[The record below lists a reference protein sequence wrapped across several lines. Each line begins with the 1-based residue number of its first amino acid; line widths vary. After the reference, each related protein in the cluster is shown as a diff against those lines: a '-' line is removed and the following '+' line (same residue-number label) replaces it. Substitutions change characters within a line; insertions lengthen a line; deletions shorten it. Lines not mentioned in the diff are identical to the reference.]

1 MKTTHPILLGSA
13 LVLAISAPARAQ
25 ATLYWDT
32 NGTEPGS
39 GDLEGVWQT
48 GWGNWNA
55 AADGSGEDV
64 DFADGDAAV
73 FAAGEDGLTA
83 KTITLYGPIA
93 TPSILLEEDCMVT
106 LDGGSDGAIDI
117 TGGATF
123 DTSAL
128 GAATGKSLV
137 WNPVVTGAGA
147 LTLKAH
153 GSTADTGGGSNSEL
167 TLSGAN
173 DFTGTVTITGGLV
186 SLASGFGDAANTL
199 VLDGGGLVGEATLT
213 SARAIQ
219 AGPAGA
225 ILRAASGTTVTLTG
239 PVANAPGVP
248 SATLRKTDTGTL
260 RLSGDGS
267 GFVGTL
273 TNARGELQLAAP
285 DADWSSAAFAIE
297 PGAGSL
303 VFNGGGTARAA
314 SLNLVTGTADVANGT
329 VLDLPACLII
339 PTTSGGASAQI
350 GATATADGSLTSST
364 GTLAIT
370 NGRTASGALDTNS
383 HLVNV
388 TVADPDG
395 ATPLALHKYNNNDLK
410 LARAN
415 THTGGTTIHA
425 GRINALDAHSFGTG
439 TVTVGNGAQ
448 AYLSVAG
455 LDYANDFHL
464 TGNGVPEGTV
474 ERGALRLGNA
484 TASGTVTIAAAGA
497 RIAATKGLAGTL
509 TGPLAGNG
517 PLEVNSPGA
526 SVSGTVSLLGSGS
539 GYTGTLTV
547 SQGRFNFS
555 GALGGSVVVNP
566 STGPAT
572 LGAGTAIA
580 GNLTLDSTANTA
592 TFANSNGPL
601 AVGGNLTLAGTS
613 LVSLAPPAPGT
624 SSVTL
629 ITYGGTLTGDAAN
642 LALENAASYRGT
654 PAFTTGGGVVQIN
667 GLEGRNLTWSGA
679 TGAWDVEAT
688 PNWNNGAD
696 TFSFGDAV
704 TFTDAGATKAVTMA
718 TGLEP
723 QSVTVNNSAGN
734 DYTLTGG
741 GLAGAMALTK
751 SGTGIL
757 TLAGT
762 SSFTGTITVAGGQ
775 LKMGSQAAFGRSSG
789 ITIAAGGQVDINGQ
803 TPGNS
808 NTFTNGYA
816 WRIAGDG
823 PDGTGAIVN
832 TGASVENKAAV
843 KTLVLAADASL
854 GTATRFDV
862 GSDAKAGM
870 GAVDGAGF
878 TLAKKGPGDVF
889 FRGPATN
896 LTLAVEAGR
905 AVAMD
910 TDLAFGG
917 PAGAVTVHSGAR
929 LATHGNRTIATP
941 ATFDDGAI
949 LANDGTGTGIWT
961 GVLTA
966 TAGMAADVSG
976 GDIVLRGGVAGA
988 GTLTVSGSNSLVL
1001 DGAANPFAGR
1011 IVVNSGNL
1019 RVASDAALGAP
1030 PATLAPD
1037 AITLN
1042 GGGLLGGTA
1051 AGPGSATFGHPNRG
1065 ITVPPGHLWNAG
1077 AGNTVT
1083 LDSPVFFTGGMSAT
1097 AAGTMVFN
1105 QPVTG
1110 TGNVTVTTAAATFNG
1125 GLDPGDAELIV
1136 QDNGTAGFGGPATA
1150 STLRVMTAT
1159 LNIGPGAAVSTDRFV
1174 TNDASGA
1181 TSTVNQ
1187 TGGTLTITGTNSTN
1201 SNMSSFQMGHWS
1213 ASTACDYNLSG
1224 GTLNCLGAV
1233 LSMGWDSSNVNI
1245 TQTGGTA
1252 NLLGINLNN
1261 ERTNSATY
1269 NLNGGRLNLGP
1280 QGITPNAAKTI
1291 NLGGG
1296 TLGAYADWSGAQPL
1310 NLTGD
1315 MVDATIDTLDS
1326 ADGSTPRTIT
1336 LSGSISGASGLVKT
1350 GAGTLVLAAPLHSY
1364 YGPTTVNAGTLHLGG
1379 DLTSSDAIVNP
1390 GGTLATGTPAA
1401 TGTGTVG
1408 SLTLDGGTVALR
1420 IAPTGGDLLVTSF
1433 WGFNVAS
1440 PSVIRGLPA
1449 GQLQVND
1456 VIPLIDYDTAIDGLG
1471 IDGLTLQMANPHFGG
1486 ELIDNTGETTVDVK
1500 ITHVD
1505 SLLWAGTVD
1514 GTWDVETTSNWK
1526 TVSDGADSLFY
1537 TYDAVRFTNAGAARP
1552 DVTLAGAILPSQVEF
1567 DSTADYTLGG
1577 DPLAGTTGLT
1587 KNNTGKLTLTND
1599 NTYTGPTT
1607 IGAGTLEVGDGATS
1621 GSLGATAL
1629 SNNGT
1634 LALNRSDAVTVAQSI
1649 GGSGQLV
1656 YRGTG
1661 QVTLTGANT
1670 FTGEIVVE
1678 SGTLVASNVATAFG
1692 TTAGGITVKPGAT
1705 LALNNQTTAAGERV
1719 TLAGT
1724 GVEGYAMTGGANIN
1738 EVGTLLGNLV
1748 LTGNATIGGPGRIT
1762 IGDSPAP
1769 RTITGAFTLTKDG
1782 TGTTWYRGPE
1792 QGAGNSLAALVINGG
1807 TFGIE
1812 AGNNA
1817 LNGVPV
1823 TVNPGGILSS
1833 WAGADRA
1840 TPTTQNNPVTLHGG
1854 ALGSDFAAD
1863 VWTGPVTL
1871 TADSFLGAA
1880 TSGADFAVT
1889 GAIGQAGGS
1898 FNLTKTQAST
1908 VTLAGINTYTG
1919 NTTIE
1924 AGAIVLADNAALTF
1938 VIGANGVAN
1947 KVTGAGT
1954 ATLNGDFILDLSG
1967 ADPTPGNAWILVDA
1981 ATMSFGP
1988 TFSISGFTEA
1998 ANVHTM
2004 TTGDQTWTFTEAT
2017 GVLALAGGGDDSFA
2031 DWIDDYF
2038 PGETN
2043 PAIIGENADP
2053 DRDGLSNRDEYAFG
2067 LNPASGA
2074 SATPITTP
2082 LDRATGTFT
2091 YTRRNPALTG
2101 MTYTIETST
2110 TLAAGSWT
2118 PDAGAKQE
2126 VLSTTDDVQKVRV
2139 TLSPALLAAPRLFA
2153 RVVASGGGATDD
2165 PYDLWTA
2172 AQFPGVS
2179 DPAVIA
2185 PTADPDRDG
2194 LPNAVEFVLGENP
2207 ADGAIANPPRAA
2219 ATGANLVFT
2228 FRLANQAAAYPAPV
2242 WQVEFD
2248 HDLSG
2253 PWTVA
2258 ADPGNASIT
2267 ITPDGANPWSIVTV
2281 AIPRNAAPVLFARLK
2296 VVIP

>member
-1 MKTTHPILLGSA
+1 MLLA
-13 LVLAISAPARAQ
+13 AASAPGQ

-32 NGTEPGS
+32 NGAEPGS
-39 GDLEGVWQT
+39 GDLEGIWQL
-48 GWGNWNA
+48 GWSNWNA
-55 AADGSGEDV
+55 AADGTGEEV
-64 DFADGDAAV
+64 DFADGDSAV
-73 FAAGEDGLTA
+73 FSAGTDGLTA
-83 KTITLYGPIA
+83 KTITLYGKVA
-93 TPSILLEEDCMVT
+93 TPLILLEEDCLVT
-106 LDGGSDGAIDI
+106 LDGSTDGAVDI

-128 GAATGKSLV
+128 GIATGKSLV
-137 WNPVVTGAGA
+137 WNPVVTGTGA

-173 DFTGTVTITGGLV
+173 DFIGTVTITGGLV
-186 SLASGFGDAANTL
+186 SLASGFGDASNTI
-199 VLDGGGLVGEATLT
+199 VLDGGGVVGETTRT
-213 SARAIQ
+213 SAYGIQ

-225 ILRAASGTTVTLTG
+225 IVRAASGATVTLTG

-267 GFVGTL
+267 GFTGTV
-273 TNARGELQLAAP
+273 TNARGELQVGAA
-285 DADWSSAAFAIE
+285 DADWSGAAFVLD
-297 PGAGSL
+297 PNGGSL

-314 SLNLVTGTADVANGT
+314 SVSVVSKDTDIANGT
-329 VLDLPACLII
+329 TLDVPAYFIN
-339 PTTSGGASAQI
+339 PTAGSGMNARI
-350 GATATADGSLTSST
+350 GATAAANGFLTSST
-364 GTLAIT
+364 GTLTIT
-370 NGRTASGALDTNS
+370 NGQFAAGAMGTNS
-383 HLVNV
+383 NIVYV
-388 TVADPDG
+388 TVMDPDG

-415 THTGGTTIHA
+415 THTGGTIIHA
-425 GRINALDAHSFGTG
+425 GRIEATHPGGFGAG
-439 TVTVGNGAQ
+439 KVTVDSGAQ
-448 AYLSVAG
+448 AFLSLAG
-455 LDYANDFHL
+455 AVYDNDFNL
-464 TGNGVPEGTV
+464 TGNGVVDGTTDK
-474 ERGALRLGNA
+474 GALRLGNT

-497 RIAATKGLAGTL
+497 RIAATTGLAGKL
-509 TGPLAGNG
+509 TGALVGTG
-517 PLEVNSPGA
+517 PLEVNSSGTG
-526 SVSGTVSLLGSGS
+526 VNGTVSLLGPGS
-539 GYTGTLTV
+539 GYTGTLTL

-555 GALGGSVVVNP
+555 GTLGGSVVVNP

-572 LGAGTAIA
+572 LGGGSSIA
-580 GNLTLDSTANTA
+580 GSLTLDSTANTV
-592 TFANSNGPL
+592 TYVNSNGPL
-601 AVGGNLTLAGTS
+601 AVGGNLVLTGTS
-613 LVSLAPPAPGT
+613 AVSLAAPAPGT
-624 SSVTL
+624 SAVTL
-629 ITYGGTLTGDAAN
+629 ITYGGSLTGTAAN
-642 LALENAASYRGT
+642 LALANAASYRGT
-654 PAFTTGGGVVQIN
+654 PTFTVGGGSVRIT
-667 GLEGRNLTWSGA
+667 GLEGRSLTWSGA
-679 TGAWDVEAT
+679 SGAWDVQTT

-696 TFSFGDAV
+696 TFWFGDAV
-704 TFTDAGATKAVTMA
+704 TFTDAGTTKTVTMA
-718 TGLEP
+718 AGLEP
-723 QSVTVNNSAGN
+723 HSVTVNNSAGN

-741 GLAGAMALTK
+741 GLAGATTLAK
-751 SGTGIL
+751 SGTGAL

-762 SSFTGTITVAGGQ
+762 NSFTGTITVAGGL
-775 LKMGSQAAFGRSSG
+775 LKMGSREAFGRSSA

-803 TPGNS
+803 LPGNS
-808 NTFTNGYA
+808 NTFTNGYTYL
-816 WRIAGDG
+816 IAGNG

-862 GSDAKAGM
+862 GSDPKAGT
-870 GAVDGAGF
+870 GSVDGRGF
-878 TLAKKGPGDVF
+878 TLAKKGAGDVF
-889 FRGPATN
+889 FRGPATAFQ
-896 LTLAVEAGR
+896 LAVEAGR

-910 TDLAFGG
+910 SDLAFGG

-941 ATFDDGAI
+941 VTFNDGAT
-949 LANDGTGTGIWT
+949 LANDGTGTGTWT
-961 GVLTA
+961 GLLTVP
-966 TAGMAADVSG
+966 GGLAADLTG
-976 GDIVLRGGVAGA
+976 GDIVLGGGMAGA
-988 GTLTVSGSNSLVL
+988 GTLTVSGSNTLVL
-1001 DGAANPFAGR
+1001 DAAASPFTGR
-1011 IVVNSGNL
+1011 IVVNSGTL

-1030 PATLAPD
+1030 PPALVPD

-1042 GGGLLGGTA
+1042 GGALRGGTA
-1051 AGPGSATFGHPNRG
+1051 AGTGSATFGHPNRG
-1065 ITVPPGHLWNAG
+1065 ITLAPAYGWNAG

-1105 QPVTG
+1105 QPVVG
-1110 TGNVTVTTAAATFNG
+1110 TGNVTVTTGAATFNG
-1125 GLDPGDAELIV
+1125 GLDPGTAEIIV
-1136 QDNGTAGFGGPATA
+1136 QNNGVARFGGPATA
-1150 STLRVMTAT
+1150 STLRMMTAT

-1187 TGGTLTITGTNSTN
+1187 TGGTMTITGTNSTN

-1261 ERTNSATY
+1261 ERNYTATY
-1269 NLNGGRLNLGP
+1269 SLNGGRLNLGP
-1280 QGITPNAAKTI
+1280 QGITPNAVKTI

-1296 TLGAYADWSGAQPL
+1296 TLGAYADWSSAQPL

-1336 LSGSISGASGLVKT
+1336 LSGSISGSGGLVKT

-1364 YGPTTVNAGTLHLGG
+1364 YGPTTVNAGTLHLAG

-1390 GGTLATGTPAA
+1390 GGTLALGTPD
-1401 TGTGTVG
+1401 TPGTGTVG
-1408 SLTLDGGTVALR
+1408 SLTLDGGTLALR
-1420 IAPTGGDLLVTSF
+1420 LAPTGGDLLVTSA
-1433 WGFNVAS
+1433 WGFTVAS

-1449 GQLQVND
+1449 GQLEVGA

-1471 IDGLTLQMANPHFGG
+1471 FDGLALQMANPHFGG
-1486 ELIDNTGETTVDVK
+1486 ELIDNTEETTVDVK
-1500 ITHVD
+1500 ITHLD
-1505 SLLWAGTVD
+1505 SLLWAGTTD

-1526 TVSDGADSLFY
+1526 TVSDGAASLFY
-1537 TYDAVRFTNAGAARP
+1537 TYDAVRFTDAGATRP
-1552 DVTLAGAILPSQVEF
+1552 NVTLAGSILPGQVEF

-1587 KNNTGKLTLTND
+1587 KKNTGKLTLTND
-1599 NTYTGPTT
+1599 NTWTGATT
-1607 IGAGTLEVGDGATS
+1607 IGAGTLEVGDGATA
-1621 GSLGATAL
+1621 GSLGATTIT
-1629 SNNGT
+1629 NNGT
-1634 LALNRSDAVTVAQSI
+1634 LALNRSDAVTLAQTI

-1656 YRGTG
+1656 CRGTG

-1705 LALNNQTTAAGERV
+1705 LALNNQTLAAGERV

-1724 GVEGYAMTGGANIN
+1724 GVEGFAMTGGANGN
-1738 EVGTLLGNLV
+1738 EVGHLFGNLV
-1748 LTGNATIGGPGRIT
+1748 LTGNATIGGPARID
-1762 IGDSPAP
+1762 IGDNPAP

-1782 TGTTWYRGPE
+1782 GGTTWYRGPE
-1792 QGAGNSLAALVINGG
+1792 NGAGNSLAALVVNGG

-1833 WAGADRA
+1833 WAAADRA

-1854 ALGSDFAAD
+1854 ALASDFPGQT
-1863 VWTGPVTL
+1863 WTGPVTL
-1871 TADSFLGAA
+1871 TADSFLSAA
-1880 TSGADFAVT
+1880 SASSFTAT
-1889 GAIGQAGGS
+1889 GAIGQSGGS
-1898 FNLTKTQAST
+1898 FGLTKATDST
-1908 VTLAGINTYTG
+1908 VTLAGVNTYTG

-1924 AGAIVLADNAALTF
+1924 AGTLVLADTAALTF
-1938 VIGANGVAN
+1938 VIGDNGRAN

-1981 ATMSFGP
+1981 ATTSFGP

-1998 ANVHTM
+1998 ADVHTL
-2004 TTGDQTWTFTEAT
+2004 TTGDQTWTFSEAT
-2017 GVLALAGGGDDSFA
+2017 GVLTLPGGGDDSFA
-2031 DWIDDYF
+2031 DWIDDFY

-2074 SATPITTP
+2074 SASPITTP
-2082 LDRATGTFT
+2082 LDKASGTFT

-2110 TLAAGSWT
+2110 TLAPGSWS
-2118 PDAGAKQE
+2118 PDTGAKQD
-2126 VLSTTDDVQKVRV
+2126 VLSTTNDIQTVRV
-2139 TLSPALLAAPRLFA
+2139 TLSPALLAAPRRFA
-2153 RVVASGGGATDD
+2153 RVVASSGGTGTD

-2207 ADGAIANPPRAA
+2207 SNGTIAAPPRAT
-2219 ATGANLVFT
+2219 ATGNNLVFT
-2228 FRLANQAAAYPAPV
+2228 FRLADHAAAYPSRV

-2258 ADPGNASIT
+2258 TDPGNAT
-2267 ITPDGANPWSIVTV
+2267 ISVTPDGANPWRIVTV
-2281 AIPRNAAPVLFARLK
+2281 AIPRNTAPVLFARLK